1 MVERGGWGDELGLL
15 GQPRKIFKADGDD
28 GGDTGGGGGSGGDD
42 SGDVGGGG
50 GGGSGAGGGG
60 GGQLSTL
67 SVSDRR
73 ATVAKRRRKFL
84 ISFIAQTFS

>member
-1 MVERGGWGDELGLL
+1 MSWDFWGSLE
-15 GQPRKIFKADGDD
+15 KVFKADGDD
-28 GGDTGGGGGSGGDD
+28 QRSVGDVANDGGD
-42 SGDVGGGG
+42 SGDVEGGGG
-50 GGGSGAGGGG
+50 GGGGTGAGGGG